1 VNADAHVSFEFGPFR
16 LDLSERLLVRNGKDV
31 PLAPKLFETLTILVE
46 NSGHIL
52 EKDDLMRRLWPD
64 TFVEESSLAQNIFQ
78 LREVLKDGESRQRYI
93 ETIPKRGYRFCAN
106 VRERTNG
113 NGSQRSHFATA
124 HSVIEE
130 DETSL
135 TIKSLAVL
143 PFKPLGS
150 EKGNEYLG
158 LGMADATI
166 IKLSHVRRLVVLP
179 ISTVYRYTGRRNDAL
194 TIGRKL
200 NVDAVLDGTVQ
211 HAGDRVRVTV
221 QLICLESGKTIWSG
235 KFDEDFTDIFAV
247 QDSISEQVAEA
258 LALRINGT
266 ERRRL
271 RKRHT
276 ENTEA
281 YQLYLLGLFFW
292 KKRTKDGLTKAIA
305 YFKRAI
311 EADPSYALAY
321 AGLADTYFW
330 VAYGAVEEVTRKE
343 QFEQARSNALKA
355 LELDPFVAEAHAVL
369 ATVKVKHDRD
379 PQGAEQSFE
388 QAIALNA
395 NCAMAYSRYTLFL
408 VAMGRLKDALQHA
421 RRAQE
426 LDPVSPDANASLAY
440 GLYLARAYD
449 EAIRYCE
456 QALALEPGF
465 LEALVLLG
473 LSYEQKGMYA
483 NAIDQFRKA
492 KDANPESTEPLELLA
507 HTSASIGQI
516 DEARAL
522 LSELQ
527 SSAKPNGLHPYHV
540 ALVYA
545 ALNQKEQAFEWLA
558 KPYANWT
565 ERLRMLRFDPR
576 MDRLKADSRF
586 TTILE
591 GSVSTIGSNFH
602 SPAVT

>member
-1 VNADAHVSFEFGPFR
+1 VDTKARPSFEFGPFR
-16 LDLSERLLVRNGKDV
+16 VDLSERLLVRDGKAV
-31 PLAPKLFETLTILVE
+31 PLAPKLFETLAILVE

-52 EKDDLMRRLWPD
+52 EKDDLINRLWPD

-78 LREVLKDGESRQRYI
+78 LRKVLKDRESNGQYI
-93 ETIPKRGYRFCAN
+93 ETVPKRGYRFSAD
-106 VRERTNG
+106 VRETTNG
-113 NGSQRSHFATA
+113 NGASSYLATA
-124 HSVIEE
+124 HSLIEE
-130 DETSL
+130 DEASL
-135 TIKSLAVL
+135 SIKSLAVL

-150 EKGNEYLG
+150 EKANEYLG

-166 IKLSHVRRLVVLP
+166 IKLSGLRQLLVLP
-179 ISTVYRYTGRRNDAL
+179 TSTVFRYTGRRNDTL

-211 HAGDRVRVTV
+211 HAGERVRVTV
-221 QLICLESGKTIWSG
+221 QLICLESGKSIWSA
-235 KFDEDFTDIFAV
+235 KFDEHFTDIFAV
-247 QDSISEQVAEA
+247 QDSISEQVASA
-258 LALRINGT
+258 LALKINGV
-266 ERRRL
+266 ERQRL

-281 YQLYLLGLFFW
+281 YQLYLMGLFFW

-330 VAYGAVEEVTRKE
+330 IAYGAVEEATRKE
-343 QFEQARSNALKA
+343 RFEQSRSNALKA

-379 PQGAEQSFE
+379 PRAAEQSFE
-388 QAIALNA
+388 RAIALNP

-421 RRAQE
+421 KRAQE
-426 LDPVSPDANASLAY
+426 LDPVSPDANASLANV
-440 GLYLARAYD
+440 LYLARDYD

-456 QALALEPGF
+456 RALALEPTF

-473 LSYEQKGMYA
+473 LSYEQKGMFA
-483 NAIDQFRKA
+483 EAIGQFRKA

-507 HTSASIGQI
+507 HASASIGQI

-540 ALVYA
+540 ALIYA
-545 ALNQKEQAFEWLA
+545 ALNQKELAFEWLE

-576 MDRLKADSRF
+576 MDRLKADARF
-586 TTILE
+586 AAIIQQSALLLQ
-591 GSVSTIGSNFH
+591 SD
-602 SPAVT
+602 

>member
-1 VNADAHVSFEFGPFR
+1 MDTKARPSFEFGPFR
-16 LDLSERLLVRNGKDV
+16 VDLSERLLVRDGKAV
-31 PLAPKLFETLTILVE
+31 PLAPKLFETLAILVE

-52 EKDDLMRRLWPD
+52 EKDDLINRLWPD

-78 LREVLKDGESRQRYI
+78 LRKVLKDRESNGQYI
-93 ETIPKRGYRFCAN
+93 ETVPKRGYRFSAD
-106 VRERTNG
+106 VRETTNG
-113 NGSQRSHFATA
+113 NGASSYLATA
-124 HSVIEE
+124 HSLIEE
-130 DETSL
+130 DEASL
-135 TIKSLAVL
+135 SIKSLAVL

-150 EKGNEYLG
+150 EKANEYLG

-166 IKLSHVRRLVVLP
+166 IKLSGLRQLLVLP
-179 ISTVYRYTGRRNDAL
+179 TSTVFRYTGRRNDTL

-211 HAGDRVRVTV
+211 HAGERVRVTV
-221 QLICLESGKTIWSG
+221 QLICLESGKSIWSA
-235 KFDEDFTDIFAV
+235 KFDEHFTDIFAV
-247 QDSISEQVAEA
+247 QDSISEQVASA
-258 LALRINGT
+258 LALKINGV
-266 ERRRL
+266 ERQRL

-281 YQLYLLGLFFW
+281 YQLYLMGLFFW

-330 VAYGAVEEVTRKE
+330 IAYGAVEEATRKE
-343 QFEQARSNALKA
+343 RFEQSRSNALKA

-379 PQGAEQSFE
+379 PRAAEQSFE
-388 QAIALNA
+388 RAIALNP

-421 RRAQE
+421 KRAQE
-426 LDPVSPDANASLAY
+426 LDPVSPDANASLANV
-440 GLYLARAYD
+440 LYLARDYD

-456 QALALEPGF
+456 RALALEPTF

-473 LSYEQKGMYA
+473 LSYEQKGMFA
-483 NAIDQFRKA
+483 EAIGQFRKA

-507 HTSASIGQI
+507 HASASIGQI

-540 ALVYA
+540 ALIYA
-545 ALNQKEQAFEWLA
+545 ALNQKELAFEWLE

-576 MDRLKADSRF
+576 MDRLKADARF
-586 TTILE
+586 AAIIQQSALLLQ
-591 GSVSTIGSNFH
+591 SD
-602 SPAVT
+602 